1 VSWGLESV
9 SVTLGRRRALDA
21 VNLDIELGEVAVV
34 VGGDGAG
41 KTTLGRVLA
50 RLVAVDSGSV
60 HLPTRDKVGYQ
71 PAASGTWPDLTV
83 QENLEFVASAFGKAP
98 ARSRIDT
105 LLQMT
110 HLVEARGRLAAA
122 LSGGMRQKLGVA
134 MALLAEPELLVLD
147 EPTTGVDPVSRAE
160 LWRLI
165 SKAAA
170 DGSAVVM
177 TTTYIDEA
185 ERASRILAL
194 DDGRALYS
202 GKPDQIGSV
211 VTGTI
216 WGSDKEVDWAV
227 RWRRGREWRFWSSGE
242 APPAAHRIEPDLTD
256 ELIAA
261 SFIEVQPK

>member
-1 VSWGLESV
+1 MNWGLDSV
-9 SVTLGRRRALDA
+9 SVKFGRHLALDE

-50 RLVAVDSGSV
+50 RLAATDGGAVR
-60 HLPTRDKVGYQ
+60 LPARDKVGYQ
-71 PAASGTWPDLTV
+71 PEASGTWPDLTV
-83 QENLEFVASAFGKAP
+83 AENLEFVATAFRKGRA
-98 ARSRIDT
+98 ADRIDV
-105 LLQMT
+105 LLEMT
-110 HLVEARGRLAAA
+110 GLSEARDRLAAA

-165 SKAAA
+165 SRAAA
-170 DGSAVVM
+170 EGSAVVM

-194 DDGRALYS
+194 DDGRTLFA
-202 GKPDQIGSV
+202 GKPGEVGSA

-216 WGSDKEVDWAV
+216 WGSDTAFDWPV

-242 APPAAHRIEPDLTD
+242 APPRAHKVEPDLTD

-261 SFIEVQPK
+261 AFIEEGSQ